1 MGHSRAFSSWR
12 ASLFAGI
19 SRAQGYLDKH
29 MIVCYTFI
37 CVEEAVMDKRNL
49 TLSLPYD
56 LVKKAKEMAVR
67 EGRSLNDYA
76 REALEEKIG
85 RSSGYAKAMERQ
97 LRYLEKGLKLGT
109 EGRKP
114 AKRDD
119 IHERR

>member
-1 MGHSRAFSSWR
+1 
-12 ASLFAGI
+12 
-19 SRAQGYLDKH
+19 
-29 MIVCYTFI
+29 V
-37 CVEEAVMDKRNL
+37 EAVMDKRNL